1 MGGHRKTVP
10 ASDPTSPRRSFAA
23 ADPQHDGGQN
33 GEIFMIN
40 RAWRWRAR
48 FAAAGFL
55 GLVLAIFAAPVALR
69 ADTGATSSPRVLS
82 VSGEGEVRAAP
93 NAAQLSAGVVTAA
106 RTAAAALAE
115 NSKAMNAVFGTL
127 HEAGI
132 AERSIQTSGFSVS
145 PQYATDK
152 NGASTARIT
161 GYQVSNTVNVTVDDL
176 GKTGPTLDALV
187 ASGANSIGEIS
198 FTIKDPKPLMAQ
210 ARAAAVADAIAR
222 AQTLAKAAGVTLGPI
237 TSISESGGYQPPRPM
252 YRMAAMADNAAPP
265 PIAGGEERVTASVS
279 ITWEI
284 R

>member
-1 MGGHRKTVP
+1 
-10 ASDPTSPRRSFAA
+10 
-23 ADPQHDGGQN
+23 
-33 GEIFMIN
+33 MIN

-48 FAAAGFL
+48 IAAAGFL
-55 GLVLAIFAAPVALR
+55 GLVLAIFAVPLALR
-69 ADTGATSSPRVLS
+69 ADTGNPASPRILT

-93 NAAQLSAGVVTAA
+93 NAAQISAGVVTIA
-106 RTAAAALAE
+106 RSAAAALAA
-115 NSKAMNAVFGTL
+115 NSKAMNNVFGAL
-127 HEAGI
+127 RQAGVP
-132 AERSIQTSGFSVS
+132 ERSIQTSGFSVT

-152 NGASTARIT
+152 NGASTQRIS
-161 GYQVSNTVNVTVDDL
+161 GYEVSNTVNVTVDDL
-176 GKTGPTLDALV
+176 AKTGPTLDALV

-198 FTIKDPKPLMAQ
+198 FTIKDPKFLIVQ

-252 YRMAAMADNAAPP
+252 YRMAAMAADAALP
-265 PIAGGEERVTASVS
+265 PIAGGEESVTASVS